1 MKGLIKKDLFII
13 KNNLKIIL
21 ILFIVFFLTGLKNST
36 DMSYIPITLSVVL
49 FLSTFS
55 YDEFNKWDAYAITL
69 PNGRINIVK
78 SKYVATI
85 ILVVIT
91 SLISLILNLLI
102 GYINNSL
109 NFEEIISMLTGMT
122 FSIILIQSI
131 SYPIIFKFGI
141 EKGRLLL
148 FASIFIIISLISLIP
163 VSLNIPSNIILFIE
177 KYWLILLALLTSIV
191 LFISYLISKK
201 IYLKKEF

>member
-109 NFEEIISMLTGMT
+109 NFEEIISMLTGIT

-191 LFISYLISKK
+191 LSISYLISKK

>member
-1 MKGLIKKDLFII
+1 MIGLIKKDLFII

-21 ILFIVFFLTGLKNST
+21 ILFIVFFITGLQNST
-36 DMSYIPITLSVVL
+36 DMSYMPITLSVVL

-55 YDEFNKWDAYAITL
+55 YDEYNKWDAYAITL
-69 PNGRINIVK
+69 PNGRVNIVK
-78 SKYVATI
+78 SKYIATI
-85 ILVVIT
+85 ILVLIT
-91 SLISLILNLLI
+91 SLISFILNLLT
-102 GYINNSL
+102 GYINNSI
-109 NFEEIISMLTGMT
+109 NFEETLSMITGIT

-163 VSLNIPSNIILFIE
+163 ISINISSNIILFIE
-177 KYWLILLALLTSIV
+177 KYWIILLLIITSII
-191 LFISYLISKK
+191 LSISYLISKK

>member
-69 PNGRINIVK
+69 PNGRVNIVK

-91 SLISLILNLLI
+91 YGL
-102 GYINNSL
+102 
-109 NFEEIISMLTGMT
+109 EDIIC
-122 FSIILIQSI
+122 
-131 SYPIIFKFGI
+131 
-141 EKGRLLL
+141 
-148 FASIFIIISLISLIP
+148 
-163 VSLNIPSNIILFIE
+163 
-177 KYWLILLALLTSIV
+177 
-191 LFISYLISKK
+191 
-201 IYLKKEF
+201 

>member
-1 MKGLIKKDLFII
+1 MIGLIKKDLFII

-21 ILFIVFFLTGLKNST
+21 ILFIVFFITGLQNST

-55 YDEFNKWDAYAITL
+55 YDEYNKWDAYAITL
-69 PNGRINIVK
+69 PNGRVNIVK
-78 SKYVATI
+78 SKYIATI
-85 ILVVIT
+85 ILVLIT
-91 SLISLILNLLI
+91 SLISFILNLLT
-102 GYINNSL
+102 GYINNSI
-109 NFEEIISMLTGMT
+109 NFEETLSMITGIT

-163 VSLNIPSNIILFIE
+163 VSINISSNIILFIE
-177 KYWLILLALLTSIV
+177 KYWIILLLIITSII
-191 LFISYLISKK
+191 LSISYLISKK

>member
-1 MKGLIKKDLFII
+1 MKGIIKKDLYII

-21 ILFIVFFLTGLKNST
+21 ILFIVLFLTGLNNST
-36 DMSYIPITLSVVL
+36 DISYIPITLSIVL

-78 SKYVATI
+78 SKYIATI

-102 GYINNSL
+102 GYINNSI
-109 NFEEIISMLTGMT
+109 NFEETISMISGIT

-141 EKGRLLL
+141 EKGRILL
-148 FASIFIIISLISLIP
+148 FTSIFIVISLISLIP
-163 VSLNIPSNIILFIE
+163 ASITISSNIIVFIE
-177 KYWLILLALLTSIV
+177 KYWLIILTLLTIIILS
-191 LFISYLISKK
+191 ISYQISKK

>member
-21 ILFIVFFLTGLKNST
+21 ILFIVFFLTGLKNSI
-36 DMSYIPITLSVVL
+36 DMSYIPITISIVL

-91 SLISLILNLLI
+91 SLISLILNLLT
-102 GYINNSL
+102 GYINNSI
-109 NFEEIISMLTGMT
+109 NFEEMLSMITGTT

-163 VSLNIPSNIILFIE
+163 VSINISSNIILLIE
-177 KYWLILLALLTSIV
+177 KYWIILLALLTSIV

>member
-21 ILFIVFFLTGLKNST
+21 ILFIVFFITGLQNST

-55 YDEFNKWDAYAITL
+55 YDEYNKWDAYAITL
-69 PNGRINIVK
+69 PNGRVNIVK
-78 SKYVATI
+78 SKYIATI

-91 SLISLILNLLI
+91 SLISLVLNLLT
-102 GYINNSL
+102 GYINNSI
-109 NFEEIISMLTGMT
+109 NFEETLSMLTGIT

-148 FASIFIIISLISLIP
+148 FASIFIIISLLSLIP
-163 VSLNIPSNIILFIE
+163 LSINISSNIIVFIE
-177 KYWLILLALLTSIV
+177 KYWIILLLLLTSLV
-191 LFISYLISKK
+191 LSISYQISKK

>member
-1 MKGLIKKDLFII
+1 MIGLIKKDLFII

-21 ILFIVFFLTGLKNST
+21 ILFIVFFITGLQNST

-55 YDEFNKWDAYAITL
+55 YDEYNKWDAYAITL
-69 PNGRINIVK
+69 PNGRVNIVK
-78 SKYVATI
+78 SKYIATI
-85 ILVVIT
+85 ILVLIT
-91 SLISLILNLLI
+91 SLISLILNLLT
-102 GYINNSL
+102 GYINNSI
-109 NFEEIISMLTGMT
+109 NFEEALSMITGIT

-163 VSLNIPSNIILFIE
+163 VSINISSNIILFIE
-177 KYWLILLALLTSIV
+177 KYWIILLLIITSII
-191 LFISYLISKK
+191 LSISYLISKK

>member
-69 PNGRINIVK
+69 PNGRVNIVK
-78 SKYVATI
+78 SKYIATI
-85 ILVVIT
+85 ILVLIT
-91 SLISLILNLLI
+91 SLISLILNLLT
-102 GYINNSL
+102 GYINNSI
-109 NFEEIISMLTGMT
+109 NFEETISMITGIT

-163 VSLNIPSNIILFIE
+163 VSMNISSNIILFIE
-177 KYWLILLALLTSIV
+177 KYWIILLLLLTSII
-191 LFISYLISKK
+191 LSISYIISKK